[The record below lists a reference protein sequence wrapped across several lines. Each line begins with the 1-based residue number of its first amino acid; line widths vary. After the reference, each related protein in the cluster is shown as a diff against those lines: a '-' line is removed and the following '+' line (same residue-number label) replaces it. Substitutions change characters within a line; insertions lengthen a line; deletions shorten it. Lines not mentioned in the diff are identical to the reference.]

1 MLSPTSATPTSRP
14 RTRLTRTLPGN
25 RSATRTRPCHLDF
38 REPSISFIAE
48 SGRDIGMCTN
58 AMQGRRGYERDH
70 LAGAGRLLAAYVF
83 GDVLRAAD
91 PLEYAEL
98 DVGLGAP
105 ACGARLLRRLR
116 LVPCTS
122 RSAGTQGFSG
132 SQRTGKGIPLNVRSM
147 RRLWPN
153 SSLPETS

>member
-1 MLSPTSATPTSRP
+1 
-14 RTRLTRTLPGN
+14 
-25 RSATRTRPCHLDF
+25 
-38 REPSISFIAE
+38 
-48 SGRDIGMCTN
+48 MCTN

-153 SSLPETS
+153 SSLPETSTLPYLSRLASPPNSAIRSILGYTCTDVGT